1 MRLSFRP
8 GGLPDYCTRFDIGC
22 KYDFCGI
29 LHIGLLKPAS
39 ARQAR
44 EGGDHMKKTLITTLA
59 VVMFAMTVMPALALE
74 TGLNYGTFT
83 GLGTRDLREGVMT
96 IVTILLGFLGIIAI
110 LLILWGG
117 FVWMTA
123 GGNEDKVGQAKKIIS
138 AGIIGLIIIFISFA
152 LATFVIEQL
161 ISATGAT

>member
-1 MRLSFRP
+1 
-8 GGLPDYCTRFDIGC
+8 
-22 KYDFCGI
+22 
-29 LHIGLLKPAS
+29 
-39 ARQAR
+39 
-44 EGGDHMKKTLITTLA
+44 MKKTLITTLA

-83 GLGTRDLREGVMT
+83 GLGTRDLREGVMS